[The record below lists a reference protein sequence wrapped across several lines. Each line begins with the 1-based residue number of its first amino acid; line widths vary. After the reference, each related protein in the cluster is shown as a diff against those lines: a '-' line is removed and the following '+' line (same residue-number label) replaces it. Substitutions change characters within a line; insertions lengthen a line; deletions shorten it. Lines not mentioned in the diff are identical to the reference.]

1 MVKYL
6 SGRQKLRPSDKLTED
21 RYQYLGLDQAEPN
34 LADPATSPGVPSGLQ
49 YQLVAVTGY
58 EGRRYWVP
66 VGGSLQ
72 PGAITVFD
80 EGTPVSS
87 ASSITQM
94 NFVGAAVTAQVSL
107 QNPSGHPGIAAT
119 VTVIPVNVGDS
130 PPNTP
135 TPNEGEL
142 WWESDTGDLYIYY
155 NDGSSAQWV
164 MANAGGR
171 GITGDK
177 GETGDKGQKGEV
189 GLTGA
194 QGAKGQKG
202 EIGIGQKGEVGDKG
216 QKGEIGVGSKGDKGA
231 PGADGNDGSDGDKG
245 QKGELGTKGD
255 KGDGS
260 AGGASVTIS
269 DNAPSSPNNGDLW
282 WESDT
287 FDLHVYY
294 QDGTSN
300 QWVSITSNAALKGE
314 KGDKGQ
320 KGEVGDKG
328 QKGEIG
334 TKGDKGEIGSTGGT
348 GGTGAKGQ
356 KGEIG
361 ATGAAGSAAAKGQK
375 GEVGS
380 TGGTGSAGDK
390 GSTGDKGD
398 KGAPSTVA
406 GDKGQKGEIG
416 TAGDKGAT
424 GAGDKGQKGEEGPQ
438 GGGAPVGQIVAWS
451 GSAGSL
457 PSGYFLCDGSAI
469 SRSTYAALFSI
480 VGTTHGSGNGSS
492 TFNIPDLRDRF
503 VVGASNS
510 TGDTTYPGVSPGATG
525 GSANAVLVSHTHN
538 LQNHVHGVNLTS
550 NNPGDHD
557 HNVDVLAEFASTHGT
572 WQTGGGYRQVHTG
585 GTHRK
590 PITSDAGGHTHTV
603 SGNTGT
609 PSTNTTD
616 TLGESATNK
625 NLPPYYSLAYIIQ
638 YAQGGSTA
646 KGQKGEQGATGS
658 GGSTGDKGQ
667 KGEAGDK
674 GAASSVQG
682 PAGDKGQKGEVG
694 AQGSGGSAGSDGAKG
709 QKGELGADGGSGADG
724 SDGDKGQKGEVGA
737 GQKGQKGD
745 DNSTKGQ
752 KGEVGSITAA
762 IPSGGII
769 IWSGA
774 SNAIPSGWY
783 LCNGQN
789 STPDL
794 RNRFIVGAGSGYS
807 VGNTGGSADATLV
820 SHSHSVRI
828 GQSEDAGD
836 RTLAYHDDSSG
847 YTNET
852 GLVNSNGSSATNAN
866 LPPYYALCYI
876 MKS

>member
-58 EGRRYWVP
+58 EGKRYWVP

-72 PGAITVFD
+72 PGAITIFD

-87 ASSITQM
+87 ASSITQV

-119 VTVIPVNVGDS
+119 VTVIPVNVGDN

-177 GETGDKGQKGEV
+177 GAAGDKGQKGEV

-216 QKGEIGVGSKGDKGA
+216 QKGEIGVGDKGDKGA
-231 PGADGNDGSDGDKG
+231 PGANGNDGSDGDKG

-320 KGEVGDKG
+320 KGEIGDKG

-334 TKGDKGEIGSTGGT
+334 D
-348 GGTGAKGQ
+348 KGQ

-361 ATGAAGSAAAKGQK
+361 ATGGTGGTGSKGQK
-375 GEVGS
+375 GEVG
-380 TGGTGSAGDK
+380 
-390 GSTGDKGD
+390 
-398 KGAPSTVA
+398 
-406 GDKGQKGEIG
+406 
-416 TAGDKGAT
+416 AT
-424 GAGDKGQKGEEGPQ
+424 GA
-438 GGGAPVGQIVAWS
+438 
-451 GSAGSL
+451 
-457 PSGYFLCDGSAI
+457 
-469 SRSTYAALFSI
+469 AA
-480 VGTTHGSGNGSS
+480 
-492 TFNIPDLRDRF
+492 
-503 VVGASNS
+503 
-510 TGDTTYPGVSPGATG
+510 
-525 GSANAVLVSHTHN
+525 
-538 LQNHVHGVNLTS
+538 
-550 NNPGDHD
+550 
-557 HNVDVLAEFASTHGT
+557 
-572 WQTGGGYRQVHTG
+572 
-585 GTHRK
+585 
-590 PITSDAGGHTHTV
+590 
-603 SGNTGT
+603 
-609 PSTNTTD
+609 
-616 TLGESATNK
+616 
-625 NLPPYYSLAYIIQ
+625 
-638 YAQGGSTA
+638 
-646 KGQKGEQGATGS
+646 
-658 GGSTGDKGQ
+658 
-667 KGEAGDK
+667 
-674 GAASSVQG
+674 
-682 PAGDKGQKGEVG
+682 DKGQKGEVG
-694 AQGSGGSAGSDGAKG
+694 ATGGTGGTGTKG
-709 QKGELGADGGSGADG
+709 QKGEGGSGGSDG
-724 SDGDKGQKGEVGA
+724 SDGDKGQKGEVGTDA
-737 GQKGQKGD
+737 QLPVGTIVAYGG
-745 DNSTKGQ
+745 NS
-752 KGEVGSITAA
+752 A
-762 IPSGGII
+762 
-769 IWSGA
+769 
-774 SNAIPSGWY
+774 PSGWQI
-783 LCNGQN
+783 CNGATA
-789 STPDL
+789 STSALQTVLGISNVPDL
-794 RNRFIVGAGSGYS
+794 RDRFIIGAGSNYNRNS
-807 VGNTGGSADATLV
+807 TGGSKDATLV
-820 SHSHSVRI
+820 SHNHGDGTLSADNVSLTGDMTKISECYNVAGGATGVFTKKNTGNSPVTGSSSTSPTAGVDFNASHSHPVS
-828 GQSEDAGD
+828 GSTSSE
-836 RTLAYHDDSSG
+836 
-847 YTNET
+847 
-852 GLVNSNGSSATNAN
+852 GSSATDKN
-866 LPPYYALCYI
+866 LPPYYALVYI
-876 MKS
+876 IKT